1 MFAGELELTN
11 RRSATFGSAEFQ
23 QTVASAVERFE
34 RLGDSKGLAY
44 ASRIA
49 AWERWASLRFAESI
63 EKFEAEADHA
73 ARAGIRYL
81 EDEAHA
87 RIARAHASG
96 PTPVSESIRFLEELA
111 REQAE
116 RPLALAGIQGAL
128 ARALAI
134 RGEIAAARELQDA
147 EEIYL
152 EAGMV
157 LEATSGRW
165 TKAIVARCAGDL
177 EEEERLMWEMTEI
190 LEKLGD
196 RTYLSTHLMQLGLCL
211 VERGKDD
218 EAWQAL
224 ERAQEVT
231 SVDDIA
237 DVVGLGVLEAVL
249 RARRGD
255 LEEAQ
260 ELASQALARV
270 EETDHVGMR
279 LATRWNAAEVF
290 ELAGRGD
297 EAKALLAESVEIAE
311 RYGHLVAA
319 QQARNRLAKEG
330 AFE

>member
-1 MFAGELELTN
+1 M
-11 RRSATFGSAEFQ
+11 FGSAEFQ

-49 AWERWASLRFAESI
+49 AWERWASLRFAEAI
-63 EKFEAEADHA
+63 ERFEAEADHA

-87 RIARAHASG
+87 RIARGYAIG
-96 PTPVSESIRFLEELA
+96 PTPISEGIRRLEELA

-128 ARALAI
+128 ARVLAT
-134 RGEIAAARELQDA
+134 RGDIEAARELQDA
-147 EEIYL
+147 EDVYL

-157 LEATSGRW
+157 LEASSGNW
-165 TKAIVARCAGDL
+165 TKAVIARSAGDL
-177 EEEERLMWEMTEI
+177 EEEERLLRAIVST
-190 LEKLGD
+190 LEELGD
-196 RTYLSTHLMQLGLCL
+196 RVYLSTHLMQLGVCL
-211 VERGKDD
+211 AELGKDK

-231 SVDDIA
+231 SADDIA
-237 DVVGLGVLEAVL
+237 DVVGLASLEAVL
-249 RARRGD
+249 RARGGE

-260 ELASQALARV
+260 ELASRALARV

-279 LATRWNAAEVF
+279 LDTRWSAAEVF
-290 ELAGRGD
+290 ERAGRGE
-297 EAKALLAESVEIAE
+297 EAKALLEESIEIAE

-319 QQARNRLAKEG
+319 EKARERLAAG
-330 AFE
+330 V